1 MKEDED
7 IYFEMFSLFKL
18 FKNFES
24 IKISFE
30 R

>member
-1 MKEDED
+1 MKEDEN